1 MSTIIVSSPLAGDA
15 VQSLGRLGHRVIQG
29 QAVEGMGRDGL
40 LAGLREHP
48 GTEALIS
55 LLSDRVDAEVI
66 AAGPKLKV
74 VANCAVGIDNLDL
87 AALRQR
93 GIIATNTPGV
103 LTDATADLAFAL
115 ILDACRNVT
124 FGDRVVRA
132 GQWRGWAPTQ
142 FLGLRVTGATLGIIG
157 FGRIGQ
163 AVARRARGFA
173 MSVIYHGPRRATEAV
188 EQELGARFATMDE
201 VISGCDILTLHCP
214 LTPATR
220 GLLSRERLR
229 SMRRGAVLVN
239 TARGACV
246 DEAALAELL
255 ASGHIAAAGLDVYE
269 REPRIHPALLELP
282 NVVLSPHIGS
292 ADRPTR
298 EKMASMSVDAV
309 LAVLDGRTPQHV
321 VT

>member
-1 MSTIIVSSPLAGDA
+1 MSTILVSSPLAGDA
-15 VQSLGRLGHRVIQG
+15 VQSLEPSGHRVIQG
-29 QAVEGMGRDGL
+29 QAVQGLGRDGL
-40 LAGLREHP
+40 LARLREHP
-48 GTEALIS
+48 ETEAIIS
-55 LLSDRVDAEVI
+55 LLSDRIDAAVLD
-66 AAGPKLKV
+66 AGPKLKV

-93 GIIATNTPGV
+93 GIVATNTPGV

-124 FGDRVVRA
+124 LGDRVVRA
-132 GQWRGWAPTQ
+132 GIWRGWAPTQ
-142 FLGLRVTGATLGIIG
+142 FLGPRVSGSTLGIVG

-163 AVARRARGFA
+163 AVARRARGFG
-173 MSVIYHGPRRATEAV
+173 MKVLYNGPRRVPETV
-188 EQELGARFATMDE
+188 EQELGATYATVDD

-214 LTPATR
+214 LTPSTR
-220 GLLSRERLR
+220 GLLSRDRLR
-229 SMRRGAVLVN
+229 SMRKGAVLIN

-255 ASGHIAAAGLDVYE
+255 ASGHLAAAGLDVYE
-269 REPRIHPALLELP
+269 REPQVHPALLALP
-282 NVVLSPHIGS
+282 NVVLAPHIGS

-298 EKMASMSVDAV
+298 EKMAHMSVDAV
-309 LAVLDGRTPQHV
+309 LAVLGGRAPQHV